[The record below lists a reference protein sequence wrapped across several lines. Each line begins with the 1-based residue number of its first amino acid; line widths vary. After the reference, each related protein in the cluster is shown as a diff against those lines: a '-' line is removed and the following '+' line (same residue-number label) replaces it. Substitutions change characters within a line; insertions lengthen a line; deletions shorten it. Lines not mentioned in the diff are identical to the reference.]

1 MSNSDLKDFDLV
13 SARKNPRKDWEAD
26 FKQMKKRKEDD
37 LIIPE
42 TIDIDMK
49 GWEW

>member
-13 SARKNPRKDWEAD
+13 SARKEPRKDWDTE
-26 FKQMKKRKEDD
+26 FKQMKKHKEDD
-37 LIIPE
+37 LIIPD
-42 TIDIDMK
+42 TIDPAMK